1 MAVEKYNI
9 AQGLAGMAER
19 APFRPG
25 IILPAGRDERGRSK
39 FTQLSFRQMNE
50 LCDRYAHGLAKN
62 GIERGQ
68 RVLLLIKPGA
78 ELIGVCF
85 ALLKIG
91 AVPVLIDPGMGHK
104 AFLQCVS
111 ETAPEAIIAIPIAHF
126 MRRLF
131 PKPFRTAKHAFTV
144 GKRRFPGTL
153 HLERCCPLVKEP
165 FPVAPTTL
173 EEEAAIAFTSGGT
186 GIPKG
191 VLYLHGMFHEVI
203 RAMRED
209 LDMAEGEVHLAAM
222 YIFALF
228 NPALGITTVI
238 PDMDARKTAQVNP
251 AYLVEAIQT
260 HGVTMSMGS
269 PTIWKK
275 VNRYCLEN
283 DIRLPSIKH
292 IFIFGAPVS
301 PVVIRELSS
310 LLDGGEVCTPYGA
323 TEALPITNIGH
334 TEILSETAEKTDMGA
349 GVCIGKP
356 VKGVS
361 VRIIP
366 ISDEPIENWD
376 DSLALPPNKIGEVAV
391 KGVMVTREYLNRPEE
406 TVKAKINSPG
416 GIWHRMGDLG
426 YLDEKGRLW
435 FCGRK
440 AHRVETAQGL
450 MLPVCCESI
459 FNQHPKVA
467 RTALVGIGEK
477 GNQKPVLVVELLPEY
492 ANTGEDMRKRIVAE
506 LLVLGSN
513 HEHTLPIK
521 DIRFHPAFPVDVR
534 HNAKIQRQEL
544 AKWAEKQ

>member
-1 MAVEKYNI
+1 LEKYNI
-9 AQGLAGMAER
+9 AQGLADMAAR

-25 IILPAGRDERGRSK
+25 IILPAGRDGQGRSK

-50 LCDRYAHGLAKN
+50 LCDRYAHGLSKN
-62 GIERGQ
+62 GIARGQ

-78 ELIGVCF
+78 ELIAVCF
-85 ALLKIG
+85 ALMKIG
-91 AVPVLIDPGMGHK
+91 AVPVLIDPGMGRK
-104 AFLQCVS
+104 AFLQCVG

-126 MRRLF
+126 LRRLF
-131 PKPFRTAKHAFTV
+131 PKPFKTAKHAFTV

-153 HLERCCPLVKEP
+153 HLEACCPPVRTP

-173 EEEAAIAFTSGGT
+173 EDEAAIAFTSGGT

-191 VLYLHGMFHEVI
+191 VLYLQGMFQEVI

-283 DIRLPSIKH
+283 EIRLPSIKH

-310 LLDGGEVCTPYGA
+310 LFEGGEVCTPYGA
-323 TEALPITNIGH
+323 TEALPVTNIGH
-334 TEILSETAEKTDMGA
+334 QEILSETAAKTDQGA
-349 GVCIGKP
+349 GVCIGTA
-356 VKGVS
+356 VKGVT

-366 ISDEPIENWD
+366 ISDDPIENWNEA
-376 DSLALPPNKIGEVAV
+376 LALPPNEIGEVVV

-406 TVKAKINSPG
+406 TAKAKINSPDG
-416 GIWHRMGDLG
+416 VWHRMGDIG

-440 AHRVETAQGL
+440 AHRVETTQGM

-467 RTALVGIGEK
+467 RTALVGIGEPGK
-477 GNQKPVLVVELLPEY
+477 QKPVLVVELLPEY
-492 ANTGEDMRKRIVAE
+492 TPANEETRKRIVAE
-506 LLVLGSN
+506 LLVLGTS
-513 HEHTLPIK
+513 HTHTLSIK

-544 AKWAEKQ
+544 AKWAARQ

>member
-1 MAVEKYNI
+1 MA
-9 AQGLAGMAER
+9 AR

-25 IILPAGRDERGRSK
+25 IILPAGRDGQGRSK

-50 LCDRYAHGLAKN
+50 LCDRYAHGLSKN
-62 GIERGQ
+62 GIARGQ
-68 RVLLLIKPGA
+68 RVLLLVKPGT
-78 ELIGVCF
+78 ELIAVCF
-85 ALLKIG
+85 ALMKIG
-91 AVPVLIDPGMGHK
+91 AVPVLIDPGMGRK
-104 AFLQCVS
+104 AFLQCVG
-111 ETAPEAIIAIPIAHF
+111 ETSPEAIIAIPIAHF
-126 MRRLF
+126 LRRLF
-131 PKPFRTAKHAFTV
+131 PKPFKTAKHAFTV
-144 GKRRFPGTL
+144 GKRCFPGTL
-153 HLERCCPLVKEP
+153 HLEACCPSVKTP

-173 EEEAAIAFTSGGT
+173 EDEAAIAFTSGGT

-191 VLYLHGMFHEVI
+191 VLYLQGMFQEVI
-203 RAMRED
+203 RAMGED

-283 DIRLPSIKH
+283 EIRLPSIKH

-310 LLDGGEVCTPYGA
+310 LFEGGEVCTPYGA
-323 TEALPITNIGH
+323 TEALPVTNIGH
-334 TEILSETAEKTDMGA
+334 EEILSETAAKTDQGA
-349 GVCIGKP
+349 GVCIGTA
-356 VKGVS
+356 VKGVT

-366 ISDEPIENWD
+366 ISDDPIENWNEAM
-376 DSLALPPNKIGEVAV
+376 ALPPNEIGEVVV

-406 TVKAKINSPG
+406 TAKAKINSPDG
-416 GIWHRMGDLG
+416 VWHRMGDLG

-440 AHRVETAQGL
+440 AHRVETAQGM

-467 RTALVGIGEK
+467 RTALVGIGAP
-477 GNQKPVLVVELLPEY
+477 GRQKPVLVVELLPEY
-492 ANTGEDMRKRIVAE
+492 AHANEETRKRIVAE
-506 LLVLGSN
+506 LLVLGTS

-544 AKWAEKQ
+544 AKWAARK

>member
-1 MAVEKYNI
+1 MA
-9 AQGLAGMAER
+9 AR

-25 IILPAGRDERGRSK
+25 IILPAGRDEQGRSK
-39 FTQLSFRQMNE
+39 FTQLSFQQMNE
-50 LCDRYAHGLAKN
+50 LCDRYAHGLSKN
-62 GIERGQ
+62 GIARGQ

-85 ALLKIG
+85 ALMKIG
-91 AVPVLIDPGMGHK
+91 AVPVLIDPGMGRK

-111 ETAPEAIIAIPIAHF
+111 ETVPEAIIAIPIAHF
-126 MRRLF
+126 LRRLF
-131 PKPFRTAKHAFTV
+131 PKPFKTAKHAFTV
-144 GKRRFPGTL
+144 GRRRFPGTL
-153 HLERCCPLVKEP
+153 HLETCCPTVGTP

-191 VLYLHGMFHEVI
+191 VLYLQGMFQEVI

-283 DIRLPSIKH
+283 GIRLPSIKH

-310 LLDGGEVCTPYGA
+310 LFQGGEVCTPYGA
-323 TEALPITNIGH
+323 TEALPVTNIGH
-334 TEILSETAEKTDMGA
+334 QEILSKTAAKTEQGA
-349 GVCIGKP
+349 GVCIGAA
-356 VKGVS
+356 VKGVT

-366 ISDEPIENWD
+366 ISDDPIENWD
-376 DSLALPPNKIGEVAV
+376 EALALPPNEIGEVVV

-406 TVKAKINSPG
+406 TAKAKISSPDG
-416 GIWHRMGDLG
+416 VWHRMGDIG

-440 AHRVETAQGL
+440 AHRVETAQGM

-467 RTALVGIGEK
+467 RTALVGIGEHGK
-477 GNQKPVLVVELLPEY
+477 QKPVLVVELLPEY
-492 ANTGEDMRKRIVAE
+492 AHANEEARKRIIAE
-506 LLVLGSN
+506 LLVLGTS
-513 HEHTLPIK
+513 HAHTLSIK

-544 AKWAEKQ
+544 AKWAAGK